1 MKQAKSTAS
10 KTPRGAGLLGVPSS
24 GGSPLRVSSTPVSS
38 TRGST
43 LGASH
48 QEAQTPLQKA
58 IDQYLIHLRVERGS
72 SEHTIASYARD
83 LRRYSAYMATLGV
96 IDPERI
102 TTAQVRSF
110 MRELAAPTVP
120 LAGFVAG
127 FDVGFDA
134 GEKNNQNAQEAQEVQ
149 EEAAESLALMI
160 ASESGRGVG
169 NGHAGNRRAG
179 KGPVGKGRAGQS
191 KAGEPDKETPT
202 AEGMP
207 SLPLPLGPNSIARTM
222 AAVRGAHAFWVS
234 ALIVPTDPAAPV
246 TPPKNVK
253 RLPKAVSVEDIQR
266 LLAVPD
272 RETATGLRNRA
283 ILEFLYAT
291 GARVSEMLNADIDD
305 VHFEGTLTDE
315 DGNQITLPGYVRLFG
330 KGNKE
335 RLVPIGSYA
344 QKAIQDYLVRARPS
358 LVAHGKGTAALFVNG
373 RGGRLGRQGAWL
385 ILKEAAEA
393 AGLSSD
399 FSPHSMRHSFAT
411 HLLQGG
417 ADIRVVQELLGH
429 ASIATTQVYTK
440 VTPEGLV
447 EVYRMAHPRA
457 HERG

>member
-1 MKQAKSTAS
+1 MKQAKSTVS
-10 KTPRGAGLLGVPSS
+10 KTSRGAGLLGAPSS
-24 GGSPLRVSSTPVSS
+24 ALDSSS
-38 TRGST
+38 

-83 LRRYSAYMATLGV
+83 LRRYSTYMATLGV

-127 FDVGFDA
+127 FEA
-134 GEKNNQNAQEAQEVQ
+134 GEKDNQNAREAREAQ

-160 ASESGRGVG
+160 ASESGRG
-169 NGHAGNRRAG
+169 AGNARAG
-179 KGPVGKGRAGQS
+179 NGRAGQS
-191 KAGEPDKETPT
+191 KAGAPEQETPT
-202 AEGMP
+202 AEGAP

-344 QKAIQDYLVRARPS
+344 QKAIQDYLVRGRPA

-440 VTPEGLV
+440 VTPEGLM

>member
-10 KTPRGAGLLGVPSS
+10 RAPRGGGLLGVPSS
-24 GGSPLRVSSTPVSS
+24 AGSSALGSSGL
-38 TRGST
+38 GS
-43 LGASH
+43 SH
-48 QEAQTPLQKA
+48 QEAQTPLQRA

-120 LAGFVAG
+120 LAGFE
-127 FDVGFDA
+127 A
-134 GEKNNQNAQEAQEVQ
+134 GEKNSQNAQESQEAQ

-160 ASESGRGVG
+160 ASESGRGTG
-169 NGHAGNRRAG
+169 SGRAG
-179 KGPVGKGRAGQS
+179 KRGTGQPE
-191 KAGEPDKETPT
+191 KAGEPETPT
-202 AEGMP
+202 AEGAP

-283 ILEFLYAT
+283 MLEFLYAT

-344 QKAIQDYLVRARPS
+344 QKAIQDYLVRGRPS

-440 VTPEGLV
+440 VTPEGLM

>member
-1 MKQAKSTAS
+1 MKQAKSTSS
-10 KTPRGAGLLGVPSS
+10 KAPRGAGLLGVPSS
-24 GGSPLRVSSTPVSS
+24 AGSSALGSSGLGSS
-38 TRGST
+38 VLGS
-43 LGASH
+43 SH
-48 QEAQTPLQKA
+48 QEAQTPLQRA
-58 IDQYLIHLRVERGS
+58 IEQYLIHLRVERGS

-120 LAGFVAG
+120 LAGF
-127 FDVGFDA
+127 DA
-134 GEKNNQNAQEAQEVQ
+134 GEKNNQNAQETQEAQ

-160 ASESGRGVG
+160 ASESGRGTG
-169 NGHAGNRRAG
+169 N
-179 KGPVGKGRAGQS
+179 GRAGQGNTGQS
-191 KAGEPDKETPT
+191 EKETLT
-202 AEGMP
+202 AEGAP
-207 SLPLPLGPNSIARTM
+207 RLPLRLGPNSIARTM

-283 ILEFLYAT
+283 MLEFLYAT

-358 LVAHGKGTAALFVNG
+358 LVTHGKGTAALFVNG

-440 VTPEGLV
+440 VTPEGLM

>member
-24 GGSPLRVSSTPVSS
+24 AGSSVQGSSAL
-38 TRGST
+38 GS
-43 LGASH
+43 SH

-127 FDVGFDA
+127 FDA

-149 EEAAESLALMI
+149 EEAAESLALII
-160 ASESGRGVG
+160 ASESGRGTG
-169 NGHAGNRRAG
+169 SRHAGN
-179 KGPVGKGRAGQS
+179 GRAGQS
-191 KAGEPDKETPT
+191 KAGEPDKETPA
-202 AEGMP
+202 AEGVP

-315 DGNQITLPGYVRLFG
+315 DGNQITLSGYVRLFG

-393 AGLSSD
+393 AGLGAD

-440 VTPEGLV
+440 VTPEGLM

>member
-1 MKQAKSTAS
+1 MAQPALKGA
-10 KTPRGAGLLGVPSS
+10 TPAVEGTG
-24 GGSPLRVSSTPVSS
+24 
-38 TRGST
+38 
-43 LGASH
+43 
-48 QEAQTPLQKA
+48 EQTPLERA
-58 IDQYLIHLRVERGS
+58 IDQYLVHLRVERGS
-72 SEHTIASYARD
+72 SENTIASYTRD
-83 LRRYSAYMATLGV
+83 LRRYAAYLSTLGV

-120 LAGFVAG
+120 LPGLAAPVKKQPEEENS
-127 FDVGFDA
+127 VDA
-134 GEKNNQNAQEAQEVQ
+134 
-149 EEAAESLALMI
+149 EEAAESLAVLI
-160 ASESGRGVG
+160 AADGGRGTE
-169 NGHAGNRRAG
+169 
-179 KGPVGKGRAGQS
+179 P
-191 KAGEPDKETPT
+191 GERGERGSG
-202 AEGMP
+202 EG
-207 SLPLPLGPNSIARTM
+207 SIPLPLGPNSIARTM

-234 ALIVPTDPAAPV
+234 AFLVEKDPAATV

-253 RLPKAVSVEDIQR
+253 RLPKAITVEQMQR

-272 RETATGLRNRA
+272 RDTPIGLRNRA

-305 VHFEGTLTDE
+305 VHSEETLTDE
-315 DGNQITLPGYVRLFG
+315 DGNDITLPGYVRLFG
-330 KGNKE
+330 KGSKE
-335 RLVPIGSYA
+335 RLVPLGNYA
-344 QKAIQDYLVRARPS
+344 HKAIQDYLVRGRPA

-385 ILKEAAEA
+385 ILKESAEA
-393 AGLSSD
+393 AGLSAD

-440 VTPEGLV
+440 VTPEGLM

>member
-1 MKQAKSTAS
+1 MKQTKSTVS
-10 KTPRGAGLLGVPSS
+10 KAPRGAGLLGVTSS
-24 GGSPLRVSSTPVSS
+24 AGSSVLGSSALDSS
-38 TRGST
+38 S
-43 LGASH
+43 LGAFH

-58 IDQYLIHLRVERGS
+58 VDQYLIHLRVERGS

-120 LAGFVAG
+120 LAGF
-127 FDVGFDA
+127 DA
-134 GEKNNQNAQEAQEVQ
+134 GEKNKQNAQESQEAQ

-160 ASESGRGVG
+160 ASESGRGTG
-169 NGHAGNRRAG
+169 N
-179 KGPVGKGRAGQS
+179 GRAGQS
-191 KAGEPDKETPT
+191 EKAGDPEKETPT
-202 AEGMP
+202 AEGVP

-266 LLAVPD
+266 LLALPD

-440 VTPEGLV
+440 VTPEGLM

>member
-1 MKQAKSTAS
+1 MKQAKSTVS
-10 KTPRGAGLLGVPSS
+10 KAPRGAGLLGVPSS
-24 GGSPLRVSSTPVSS
+24 AGSSVLGSSALGSTPSS
-38 TRGST
+38 
-43 LGASH
+43 SH

-127 FDVGFDA
+127 FEA
-134 GEKNNQNAQEAQEVQ
+134 GEKNNQNAQEAQ

-160 ASESGRGVG
+160 ASESGRGTG
-169 NGHAGNRRAG
+169 NGRAGN
-179 KGPVGKGRAGQS
+179 GRAGQPET
-191 KAGEPDKETPT
+191 AGVPEKETPT
-202 AEGMP
+202 AEGAP

-440 VTPEGLV
+440 VTPEGLM

>member
-1 MKQAKSTAS
+1 MKQTKSTVS
-10 KTPRGAGLLGVPSS
+10 KAPRGAGLLGVTSS
-24 GGSPLRVSSTPVSS
+24 AGSSVLGSSALDSS
-38 TRGST
+38 S
-43 LGASH
+43 LGAFH

-58 IDQYLIHLRVERGS
+58 VDQYLIHLRVERGS

-120 LAGFVAG
+120 LAGFE
-127 FDVGFDA
+127 A
-134 GEKNNQNAQEAQEVQ
+134 GEKNKQNAQEFQEVQ

-160 ASESGRGVG
+160 ASESGRGT
-169 NGHAGNRRAG
+169 
-179 KGPVGKGRAGQS
+179 GKGRAGQPE
-191 KAGEPDKETPT
+191 KAGAPEKETPT
-202 AEGMP
+202 AEGAP

-373 RGGRLGRQGAWL
+373 RGSRLGRQGAWL
-385 ILKEAAEA
+385 ILKEAAEV

-440 VTPEGLV
+440 VTPEGLM

>member
-1 MKQAKSTAS
+1 MKQAKSTES
-10 KTPRGAGLLGVPSS
+10 KTARGAGLLGVPSS
-24 GGSPLRVSSTPVSS
+24 AGSSVL
-38 TRGST
+38 GS
-43 LGASH
+43 SH

-58 IDQYLIHLRVERGS
+58 VDQYLIHLRVERGS

-83 LRRYSAYMATLGV
+83 LRRYSTYMATLGV

-120 LAGFVAG
+120 LAGF
-127 FDVGFDA
+127 DA
-134 GEKNNQNAQEAQEVQ
+134 GEKNKQNAQESQEAQ

-160 ASESGRGVG
+160 ASESGRGTG
-169 NGHAGNRRAG
+169 N
-179 KGPVGKGRAGQS
+179 GRAGQPE
-191 KAGEPDKETPT
+191 KAGAPEKEAPT
-202 AEGMP
+202 AEGAP
-207 SLPLPLGPNSIARTM
+207 NLPLPLGPNSIARTM

-393 AGLSSD
+393 AGLSAD

-440 VTPEGLV
+440 VTPEGLM

>member
-1 MKQAKSTAS
+1 
-10 KTPRGAGLLGVPSS
+10 
-24 GGSPLRVSSTPVSS
+24 
-38 TRGST
+38 
-43 LGASH
+43 
-48 QEAQTPLQKA
+48 
-58 IDQYLIHLRVERGS
+58 
-72 SEHTIASYARD
+72 
-83 LRRYSAYMATLGV
+83 MATLGV

-127 FDVGFDA
+127 FEA
-134 GEKNNQNAQEAQEVQ
+134 GEKNNQNAQEAQEAQ

-160 ASESGRGVG
+160 ASESGRGTG
-169 NGHAGNRRAG
+169 NGRAGN
-179 KGPVGKGRAGQS
+179 GRAGQPET
-191 KAGEPDKETPT
+191 AGVPEKETPT
-202 AEGMP
+202 AEGAP

-253 RLPKAVSVEDIQR
+253 RLPKAVSIEDIQR

-344 QKAIQDYLVRARPS
+344 QKAIQDYLVRGRPA

-440 VTPEGLV
+440 VTPEGLM

>member
-1 MKQAKSTAS
+1 MAQPALKGA
-10 KTPRGAGLLGVPSS
+10 TPAVEGTG
-24 GGSPLRVSSTPVSS
+24 
-38 TRGST
+38 
-43 LGASH
+43 
-48 QEAQTPLQKA
+48 EQTPLERA
-58 IDQYLIHLRVERGS
+58 IDQYLVHLRVERGS
-72 SEHTIASYARD
+72 SENTIASYARD
-83 LRRYSAYMATLGV
+83 LRRYAAYLSTLGV

-120 LAGFVAG
+120 LPGLAVP
-127 FDVGFDA
+127 VKKQPEEENSVDA
-134 GEKNNQNAQEAQEVQ
+134 
-149 EEAAESLALMI
+149 EEAAESLAVLI
-160 ASESGRGVG
+160 AADGGRGTE
-169 NGHAGNRRAG
+169 
-179 KGPVGKGRAGQS
+179 P
-191 KAGEPDKETPT
+191 GERGERGSG
-202 AEGMP
+202 EG
-207 SLPLPLGPNSIARTM
+207 SIPLPLGPNSIARTM

-234 ALIVPTDPAAPV
+234 AFLVEKDPAATV

-253 RLPKAVSVEDIQR
+253 RLPKAITVEQMQR

-272 RETATGLRNRA
+272 RDTPIGLRNRA

-305 VHFEGTLTDE
+305 VHSEETLTDE
-315 DGNQITLPGYVRLFG
+315 DGNDITLPGYVRLFG
-330 KGNKE
+330 KGSKE
-335 RLVPIGSYA
+335 RLVPLGNYA
-344 QKAIQDYLVRARPS
+344 HKAIQDYLVRGRPA

-385 ILKEAAEA
+385 ILKESAEA
-393 AGLSSD
+393 AGLSAD

-440 VTPEGLV
+440 VTPEGLM

>member
-1 MKQAKSTAS
+1 MKQTKSTVS
-10 KTPRGAGLLGVPSS
+10 KAPRGAGLLGVTSS
-24 GGSPLRVSSTPVSS
+24 AGSSVLGSSALDSS
-38 TRGST
+38 S
-43 LGASH
+43 LGAFH

-58 IDQYLIHLRVERGS
+58 VDQYLIHLRVERGS

-120 LAGFVAG
+120 LAGFE
-127 FDVGFDA
+127 A
-134 GEKNNQNAQEAQEVQ
+134 GEKHNQNAQEFQEVQ

-160 ASESGRGVG
+160 ASESGRGT
-169 NGHAGNRRAG
+169 
-179 KGPVGKGRAGQS
+179 GKGRAGQPE
-191 KAGEPDKETPT
+191 KAGAPEKEAPT
-202 AEGMP
+202 AEGAP

-373 RGGRLGRQGAWL
+373 RGSRLGRQGAWL

-440 VTPEGLV
+440 VTPEGLM

>member
-10 KTPRGAGLLGVPSS
+10 KAPRGAGLLGVPSS
-24 GGSPLRVSSTPVSS
+24 AGSSVLGSSALGSS
-38 TRGST
+38 SRGSSA

-58 IDQYLIHLRVERGS
+58 VDQYLIHLRVERGS

-120 LAGFVAG
+120 LAGFE
-127 FDVGFDA
+127 A
-134 GEKNNQNAQEAQEVQ
+134 GEKNKQNAQEFQEVQ

-160 ASESGRGVG
+160 ASESGRGT
-169 NGHAGNRRAG
+169 
-179 KGPVGKGRAGQS
+179 GKGRAGQPE
-191 KAGEPDKETPT
+191 KAGAPEKETPT
-202 AEGMP
+202 AEGAP

-373 RGGRLGRQGAWL
+373 RGSRLGRQGAWL

-440 VTPEGLV
+440 VTPEGLM

>member
-10 KTPRGAGLLGVPSS
+10 KTSRGAGLLGVPSS
-24 GGSPLRVSSTPVSS
+24 AGS
-38 TRGST
+38 ST
-43 LGASH
+43 LGSSH
-48 QEAQTPLQKA
+48 HEAQTPLQRA

-120 LAGFVAG
+120 LAGFE
-127 FDVGFDA
+127 A
-134 GEKNNQNAQEAQEVQ
+134 GEKHNQNEQDAQ

-160 ASESGRGVG
+160 ASESGRG
-169 NGHAGNRRAG
+169 AS
-179 KGPVGKGRAGQS
+179 KGRAGQ
-191 KAGEPDKETPT
+191 GNTGQPEKETPT
-202 AEGMP
+202 AEGSP

-283 ILEFLYAT
+283 MLEFLYAT

-344 QKAIQDYLVRARPS
+344 QKAIQDYLVRGRPA

-373 RGGRLGRQGAWL
+373 RGSRLGRQGAWL

-440 VTPEGLV
+440 VTPEGLM

>member
-1 MKQAKSTAS
+1 MKQTKSTVS
-10 KTPRGAGLLGVPSS
+10 KAPRGAGLLGVTSS
-24 GGSPLRVSSTPVSS
+24 AGSSVLGSSALDSS
-38 TRGST
+38 S
-43 LGASH
+43 LGAFH

-58 IDQYLIHLRVERGS
+58 VDQYLIHLRVERGS

-120 LAGFVAG
+120 LAGF
-127 FDVGFDA
+127 DA
-134 GEKNNQNAQEAQEVQ
+134 GEKNKQNAQESQEAQ

-160 ASESGRGVG
+160 ASESGRGTG
-169 NGHAGNRRAG
+169 N
-179 KGPVGKGRAGQS
+179 GRAGQPE
-191 KAGEPDKETPT
+191 KAGAPEKEAPT
-202 AEGMP
+202 AEGAP
-207 SLPLPLGPNSIARTM
+207 NLPLPLGPNSIARTM

-315 DGNQITLPGYVRLFG
+315 DGNQITQPGYVRLFG

-335 RLVPIGSYA
+335 RLVPIGRYA
-344 QKAIQDYLVRARPS
+344 QKAIQDYLVRGRPA

-440 VTPEGLV
+440 VTPEGLM

>member
-1 MKQAKSTAS
+1 MKQAKSTVS

-24 GGSPLRVSSTPVSS
+24 AGSSMLGSSA
-38 TRGST
+38 

-48 QEAQTPLQKA
+48 QEAQTPLQRA
-58 IDQYLIHLRVERGS
+58 IEQYLIHLRVERGS

-120 LAGFVAG
+120 LAGFE
-127 FDVGFDA
+127 A
-134 GEKNNQNAQEAQEVQ
+134 GEKNKQNAQEFQEVQ

-160 ASESGRGVG
+160 ASESGRGT
-169 NGHAGNRRAG
+169 
-179 KGPVGKGRAGQS
+179 GKGRAGQPE
-191 KAGEPDKETPT
+191 KAGAPEKETPT
-202 AEGMP
+202 AEGAP

-373 RGGRLGRQGAWL
+373 RGSRLGRQGAWL
-385 ILKEAAEA
+385 ILKEAAEV

-440 VTPEGLV
+440 VTPEGLM

>member
-24 GGSPLRVSSTPVSS
+24 AGS
-38 TRGST
+38 ST
-43 LGASH
+43 LGSSAGSSVLGSSH

-127 FDVGFDA
+127 FDA

-149 EEAAESLALMI
+149 EEAAESLALII
-160 ASESGRGVG
+160 ASESGRGTG
-169 NGHAGNRRAG
+169 SRHAGN
-179 KGPVGKGRAGQS
+179 GRAGQS

-202 AEGMP
+202 AEGAP

-344 QKAIQDYLVRARPS
+344 QKAIQDYLVRARTS
-358 LVAHGKGTAALFVNG
+358 LVAHGKGTAALFVNV

-440 VTPEGLV
+440 VTPEGLM

>member
-10 KTPRGAGLLGVPSS
+10 KTPRGAGLLGAPSS
-24 GGSPLRVSSTPVSS
+24 VGSSVQGSSAL
-38 TRGST
+38 GS
-43 LGASH
+43 SH

-127 FDVGFDA
+127 LEA
-134 GEKNNQNAQEAQEVQ
+134 GEKNNQNAQEVQEAQEIQ

-160 ASESGRGVG
+160 ASESGRG
-169 NGHAGNRRAG
+169 AGTGRAG
-179 KGPVGKGRAGQS
+179 KRRVGNGRAGQPE
-191 KAGEPDKETPT
+191 KAGESEKETPT
-202 AEGMP
+202 AEGAP

-393 AGLSSD
+393 AGLNSD

-440 VTPEGLV
+440 VTPEGLM

>member
-1 MKQAKSTAS
+1 MKQAESTVS
-10 KTPRGAGLLGVPSS
+10 KAPRGAGLLGVTSS
-24 GGSPLRVSSTPVSS
+24 AGSSVLGSSALDSS
-38 TRGST
+38 S

-83 LRRYSAYMATLGV
+83 LRRYSTYMATLGV

-127 FDVGFDA
+127 FEA
-134 GEKNNQNAQEAQEVQ
+134 GEKDNQNAREAREAQ

-160 ASESGRGVG
+160 ASESGRG
-169 NGHAGNRRAG
+169 AGNARAG
-179 KGPVGKGRAGQS
+179 NGRAGQS
-191 KAGEPDKETPT
+191 KAGAPEQETPT
-202 AEGMP
+202 AEGAP

-344 QKAIQDYLVRARPS
+344 QKAIQDYLVRGRPA

-440 VTPEGLV
+440 VTPEGLM

>member
-1 MKQAKSTAS
+1 MKQTKSTVS
-10 KTPRGAGLLGVPSS
+10 KTSRGAGLLGVPSS
-24 GGSPLRVSSTPVSS
+24 AGSSVLGSSALDSS
-38 TRGST
+38 SRGS
-43 LGASH
+43 SH
-48 QEAQTPLQKA
+48 QEAQTPLQRA
-58 IDQYLIHLRVERGS
+58 NDQYLIHLRVERGS

-127 FDVGFDA
+127 FEA
-134 GEKNNQNAQEAQEVQ
+134 GEKNNQNAQEAQEAQ

-160 ASESGRGVG
+160 ASESGRGTG
-169 NGHAGNRRAG
+169 N
-179 KGPVGKGRAGQS
+179 GRAGQPET
-191 KAGEPDKETPT
+191 AGVPEKETPT
-202 AEGMP
+202 AEGAP

-246 TPPKNVK
+246 TPPKNLK

-305 VHFEGTLTDE
+305 VHFEGALTDE

-440 VTPEGLV
+440 VTPEGLM

>member
-1 MKQAKSTAS
+1 MKQAKSTVS
-10 KTPRGAGLLGVPSS
+10 KTSRGAGLLGAPSS
-24 GGSPLRVSSTPVSS
+24 AGSSALGSSALDSS
-38 TRGST
+38 S

-83 LRRYSAYMATLGV
+83 LRRYSTYMATLGV

-127 FDVGFDA
+127 FEA
-134 GEKNNQNAQEAQEVQ
+134 GEKDNQNAREAREAQ

-160 ASESGRGVG
+160 ASESGRGTG
-169 NGHAGNRRAG
+169 N
-179 KGPVGKGRAGQS
+179 GRAGQPE
-191 KAGEPDKETPT
+191 KAGAPEKEAPT
-202 AEGMP
+202 AEGAP
-207 SLPLPLGPNSIARTM
+207 NLPLPLGPNSIARTM

-373 RGGRLGRQGAWL
+373 RGSRLGRQGAWL

-440 VTPEGLV
+440 VTPEGLM

>member
-10 KTPRGAGLLGVPSS
+10 KTFCGASLLGVSS
-24 GGSPLRVSSTPVSS
+24 FAGSSVLGS
-38 TRGST
+38 ST
-43 LGASH
+43 LGSSH
-48 QEAQTPLQKA
+48 QEGQTPLQKA

-72 SEHTIASYARD
+72 SEHTIASYGRD

-120 LAGFVAG
+120 LAGFEV
-127 FDVGFDA
+127 
-134 GEKNNQNAQEAQEVQ
+134 GEKNTQNAQESQEAQEEV
-149 EEAAESLALMI
+149 AESLALMI
-160 ASESGRGVG
+160 ASESGRGTG
-169 NGHAGNRRAG
+169 NGGAGNARS
-179 KGPVGKGRAGQS
+179 GQPE
-191 KAGEPDKETPT
+191 KAGAPEREMPT
-202 AEGMP
+202 AEGVP

-222 AAVRGAHAFWVS
+222 AAVRGVHAFWVS

-315 DGNQITLPGYVRLFG
+315 DSNQIILPGYVRLFG

-344 QKAIQDYLVRARPS
+344 QKAIQDYLVRARPTF
-358 LVAHGKGTAALFVNG
+358 VAHGKGTAALFVNG

-440 VTPEGLV
+440 VTPEGLM

>member
-1 MKQAKSTAS
+1 MKQTKSTVS
-10 KTPRGAGLLGVPSS
+10 KAPRGAGLLGVTSS
-24 GGSPLRVSSTPVSS
+24 AGSSVLGSSALDSS
-38 TRGST
+38 S
-43 LGASH
+43 LGAFH

-58 IDQYLIHLRVERGS
+58 VDQYLIHLRVERGS

-120 LAGFVAG
+120 LAGF
-127 FDVGFDA
+127 DA
-134 GEKNNQNAQEAQEVQ
+134 GEKNKQNAQESQEAQ

-160 ASESGRGVG
+160 ASESGRGTG
-169 NGHAGNRRAG
+169 N
-179 KGPVGKGRAGQS
+179 GRAGQPE
-191 KAGEPDKETPT
+191 KAGAPEKEAPT
-202 AEGMP
+202 AEGAP

-440 VTPEGLV
+440 VTPEGLM

>member
-1 MKQAKSTAS
+1 MKQTKSTAS
-10 KTPRGAGLLGVPSS
+10 KTSLGAGLLGVPSS
-24 GGSPLRVSSTPVSS
+24 AGSSVLGSSR
-38 TRGST
+38 RGSSALDSSS

-83 LRRYSAYMATLGV
+83 LRRYSAYMAALGV

-127 FDVGFDA
+127 FEA

-160 ASESGRGVG
+160 ASESGRGTG
-169 NGHAGNRRAG
+169 NGRA
-179 KGPVGKGRAGQS
+179 GKGRAGKSRAGQPE
-191 KAGEPDKETPT
+191 KAGAPEKETPT
-202 AEGMP
+202 AEGAP

-393 AGLSSD
+393 AGISSD

-440 VTPEGLV
+440 VTPEGLM

>member
-1 MKQAKSTAS
+1 MKQAKSMAS
-10 KTPRGAGLLGVPSS
+10 KTPRGAGLLGAPSS
-24 GGSPLRVSSTPVSS
+24 AGSSVLGS
-38 TRGST
+38 ST
-43 LGASH
+43 LGFPTSGSSH
-48 QEAQTPLQKA
+48 HEAQTPLQRA

-120 LAGFVAG
+120 LAGFDA
-127 FDVGFDA
+127 GFDA
-134 GEKNNQNAQEAQEVQ
+134 GEKNNQNAQEVQEAQ
-149 EEAAESLALMI
+149 EEAVESLALMI
-160 ASESGRGVG
+160 ASESGRGAG
-169 NGHAGNRRAG
+169 NGRSGKERAG
-179 KGPVGKGRAGQS
+179 ES
-191 KAGEPDKETPT
+191 DKETAT
-202 AEGMP
+202 AEGAP

-393 AGLSSD
+393 AGLSAD

-440 VTPEGLV
+440 VTPEGLM

>member
-1 MKQAKSTAS
+1 MKQAKSTVS
-10 KTPRGAGLLGVPSS
+10 KTSRGAGLLGAPSS
-24 GGSPLRVSSTPVSS
+24 AGSSALGSSALDSS
-38 TRGST
+38 S

-58 IDQYLIHLRVERGS
+58 VDQYLIHLRVERGS

-83 LRRYSAYMATLGV
+83 LRRYSTYMATLGV

-127 FDVGFDA
+127 FEA
-134 GEKNNQNAQEAQEVQ
+134 GEKDNQNAREAREAQ

-160 ASESGRGVG
+160 ASESGRGTG
-169 NGHAGNRRAG
+169 N
-179 KGPVGKGRAGQS
+179 GRAGQS
-191 KAGEPDKETPT
+191 KAGAPEQETPT
-202 AEGMP
+202 AEGAP

-344 QKAIQDYLVRARPS
+344 QKAIQDYLVRGRPA

-440 VTPEGLV
+440 VTPEGLM

>member
-1 MKQAKSTAS
+1 MKQAESTVS
-10 KTPRGAGLLGVPSS
+10 KAPRGAGLLGVTSYAGSS
-24 GGSPLRVSSTPVSS
+24 VLGSSALDSSS
-38 TRGST
+38 RGSSA
-43 LGASH
+43 LGSSH

-83 LRRYSAYMATLGV
+83 LRRYSTYMATLGV

-127 FDVGFDA
+127 FEA
-134 GEKNNQNAQEAQEVQ
+134 GEKDNQNAREAREAQ

-160 ASESGRGVG
+160 ASESGRGTG
-169 NGHAGNRRAG
+169 N
-179 KGPVGKGRAGQS
+179 GRAGQS
-191 KAGEPDKETPT
+191 KAGAPEQETPT
-202 AEGMP
+202 AEGAP

-358 LVAHGKGTAALFVNG
+358 FVAHGKGTAALFVNG

-440 VTPEGLV
+440 VTSEGLM

>member
-1 MKQAKSTAS
+1 MKQAKSTVS
-10 KTPRGAGLLGVPSS
+10 KAPRGAGLLGVTSSAGSSVLGSSALDSS
-24 GGSPLRVSSTPVSS
+24 G
-38 TRGST
+38 

-48 QEAQTPLQKA
+48 QEAQTPLQRA
-58 IDQYLIHLRVERGS
+58 IEQYLIHLRVERGS

-120 LAGFVAG
+120 LAGFE
-127 FDVGFDA
+127 A
-134 GEKNNQNAQEAQEVQ
+134 GEKNNQNAQESREAQ

-160 ASESGRGVG
+160 ASESGRGTG
-169 NGHAGNRRAG
+169 NGRAG
-179 KGPVGKGRAGQS
+179 KGRAGKGRAGQPE
-191 KAGEPDKETPT
+191 KAGAPEKETPT
-202 AEGMP
+202 AEGAP
-207 SLPLPLGPNSIARTM
+207 NLPLPLGPNSIARTM

-373 RGGRLGRQGAWL
+373 RGSRLGRQGAWL
-385 ILKEAAEA
+385 ILKEAAEV

-440 VTPEGLV
+440 VTPEGLM

>member
-1 MKQAKSTAS
+1 MKQPKRTAS

-24 GGSPLRVSSTPVSS
+24 AGFSVLGS
-38 TRGST
+38 
-43 LGASH
+43 SH
-48 QEAQTPLQKA
+48 QEAQTPLQNA

-120 LAGFVAG
+120 LAGFDA
-127 FDVGFDA
+127 GFDA
-134 GEKNNQNAQEAQEVQ
+134 GEKNNQNAQEVQEAQ

-160 ASESGRGVG
+160 ASESGRGAG
-169 NGHAGNRRAG
+169 NGRSGKERAG
-179 KGPVGKGRAGQS
+179 ES
-191 KAGEPDKETPT
+191 DKETAT
-202 AEGMP
+202 AEGAP

-440 VTPEGLV
+440 VTPEGLM

>member
-1 MKQAKSTAS
+1 MKQAESTVS
-10 KTPRGAGLLGVPSS
+10 KAPRGAGLLGVTSS
-24 GGSPLRVSSTPVSS
+24 AGSSVLGSSS
-38 TRGST
+38 RGSSA

-48 QEAQTPLQKA
+48 QEAQTPLQRA
-58 IDQYLIHLRVERGS
+58 IEQYLIHLRVERGS

-120 LAGFVAG
+120 LAGF
-127 FDVGFDA
+127 DA
-134 GEKNNQNAQEAQEVQ
+134 GEKNKQNAQESQEAQ

-160 ASESGRGVG
+160 ASESGRGTG
-169 NGHAGNRRAG
+169 N
-179 KGPVGKGRAGQS
+179 GRAGQPE
-191 KAGEPDKETPT
+191 KAGAPEKEAPT
-202 AEGMP
+202 AEGAP
-207 SLPLPLGPNSIARTM
+207 NLPLPLGPNSIARTM
-222 AAVRGAHAFWVS
+222 AAVRGAHGFWVS

-344 QKAIQDYLVRARPS
+344 QKAIQDYLVRARPP

-440 VTPEGLV
+440 VTPEGLM

>member
-10 KTPRGAGLLGVPSS
+10 KTARGAGLLGVPSS
-24 GGSPLRVSSTPVSS
+24 VGSSVLGSSS
-38 TRGST
+38 RGSSA

-127 FDVGFDA
+127 FDA
-134 GEKNNQNAQEAQEVQ
+134 GEKNNQNAQETQEVQ
-149 EEAAESLALMI
+149 EEAAESLALII
-160 ASESGRGVG
+160 ASESGRGTG
-169 NGHAGNRRAG
+169 NGRAG
-179 KGPVGKGRAGQS
+179 KGQARKGRAGQS
-191 KAGEPDKETPT
+191 EKAGDPEKETPT
-202 AEGMP
+202 AGGAP

-253 RLPKAVSVEDIQR
+253 RLPKAISVEDIQR

-393 AGLSSD
+393 AGLNSD

-440 VTPEGLV
+440 VTPEGLM

>member
-1 MKQAKSTAS
+1 MKQAKSTVS
-10 KTPRGAGLLGVPSS
+10 KTSRGAGLLGVPSS
-24 GGSPLRVSSTPVSS
+24 TGSSVLGSSS
-38 TRGST
+38 

-48 QEAQTPLQKA
+48 QEAQTPLQRA
-58 IDQYLIHLRVERGS
+58 IEQYLIHLRVERGS

-127 FDVGFDA
+127 FEA
-134 GEKNNQNAQEAQEVQ
+134 GEKDNQNAREAREAQ

-160 ASESGRGVG
+160 ASESGRGTG
-169 NGHAGNRRAG
+169 N
-179 KGPVGKGRAGQS
+179 GRAGQS
-191 KAGEPDKETPT
+191 KAGAPEQETPT
-202 AEGMP
+202 AEGAP

-358 LVAHGKGTAALFVNG
+358 LIAHGKGTAALFVNG

-440 VTPEGLV
+440 VTPEGLM

>member
-10 KTPRGAGLLGVPSS
+10 KAPRGAGLLGVTSS
-24 GGSPLRVSSTPVSS
+24 AGSSVLGSSS
-38 TRGST
+38 RGSSA

-48 QEAQTPLQKA
+48 QEAQTPLQRA
-58 IDQYLIHLRVERGS
+58 IEQYLIHLRVERGS

-120 LAGFVAG
+120 LAGF
-127 FDVGFDA
+127 DA
-134 GEKNNQNAQEAQEVQ
+134 GEKNKQNAQESQEVQ
-149 EEAAESLALMI
+149 EEAAESLALII
-160 ASESGRGVG
+160 ASESGRGT
-169 NGHAGNRRAG
+169 
-179 KGPVGKGRAGQS
+179 GKGRAGQPE
-191 KAGEPDKETPT
+191 KAGAPEKETPT
-202 AEGMP
+202 AEGAP
-207 SLPLPLGPNSIARTM
+207 NLPLPLGPNSIARTM

-373 RGGRLGRQGAWL
+373 RGSRLGRQGAWL

-440 VTPEGLV
+440 VTPEGLM

>member
-10 KTPRGAGLLGVPSS
+10 KTFCGASLLGVSS
-24 GGSPLRVSSTPVSS
+24 FAGSSVLGS
-38 TRGST
+38 ST
-43 LGASH
+43 LGSSH
-48 QEAQTPLQKA
+48 QEGQTPLQKA

-72 SEHTIASYARD
+72 SEHTIASYGRD

-102 TTAQVRSF
+102 TTAQVRSV

-120 LAGFVAG
+120 LAGFEV
-127 FDVGFDA
+127 
-134 GEKNNQNAQEAQEVQ
+134 GEKNTQNAQESQEAQ

-160 ASESGRGVG
+160 ASESGRGTG
-169 NGHAGNRRAG
+169 NGGAGNARS
-179 KGPVGKGRAGQS
+179 GQPE
-191 KAGEPDKETPT
+191 KAGAPEKEMPT
-202 AEGMP
+202 AEGVP

-222 AAVRGAHAFWVS
+222 AAVRGVHAFWVS
-234 ALIVPTDPAAPV
+234 ALIVPSDPAAPV

-315 DGNQITLPGYVRLFG
+315 DSNQIILPGYVRLFG

-344 QKAIQDYLVRARPS
+344 QKAIQDYLVRARPTF
-358 LVAHGKGTAALFVNG
+358 VAHGKGTAALFVNG

-440 VTPEGLV
+440 VTPEGLM

>member
-24 GGSPLRVSSTPVSS
+24 AGS
-38 TRGST
+38 ST
-43 LGASH
+43 LGSSAGSSVLGSSH

-58 IDQYLIHLRVERGS
+58 IDQYLIHLRVERES

-127 FDVGFDA
+127 FDA
-134 GEKNNQNAQEAQEVQ
+134 GEKNNQNAHEAQEVQ
-149 EEAAESLALMI
+149 EEAAESLALII
-160 ASESGRGVG
+160 ASESGRGTG
-169 NGHAGNRRAG
+169 SRHAGN
-179 KGPVGKGRAGQS
+179 GRAGQS

-202 AEGMP
+202 AEGVP

-393 AGLSSD
+393 AGLGAD

-440 VTPEGLV
+440 VTPEGLM

>member
-10 KTPRGAGLLGVPSS
+10 KTARGAGLLGVPSS
-24 GGSPLRVSSTPVSS
+24 AGSSVLGSSS
-38 TRGST
+38 RGSSA

-127 FDVGFDA
+127 FEA

-160 ASESGRGVG
+160 ASESGR
-169 NGHAGNRRAG
+169 RAG
-179 KGPVGKGRAGQS
+179 KGSAGEGRAGQA
-191 KAGEPDKETPT
+191 KAGESEKETPT
-202 AEGMP
+202 AEGTP

-385 ILKEAAEA
+385 ILKEAAEV

-429 ASIATTQVYTK
+429 TSIATTQVYTK
-440 VTPEGLV
+440 VTPEGLM

>member
-1 MKQAKSTAS
+1 MKQAKSTVS
-10 KTPRGAGLLGVPSS
+10 KTSRGAGLLGVPSS
-24 GGSPLRVSSTPVSS
+24 AGSSVLGSSS
-38 TRGST
+38 RGSSA
-43 LGASH
+43 LGSSH

-83 LRRYSAYMATLGV
+83 LRRYSTYMATLGV

-120 LAGFVAG
+120 LAGF
-127 FDVGFDA
+127 DA
-134 GEKNNQNAQEAQEVQ
+134 GEKNNQNAQESQEAQ

-160 ASESGRGVG
+160 ASESRRG
-169 NGHAGNRRAG
+169 AGN
-179 KGPVGKGRAGQS
+179 GRAGQPE
-191 KAGEPDKETPT
+191 KAGAPEKETPT
-202 AEGMP
+202 AEGAP

-315 DGNQITLPGYVRLFG
+315 DGNQITLPGYVRLVG

-440 VTPEGLV
+440 VTPEGLM

>member
-1 MKQAKSTAS
+1 MKQAKSTVS

-24 GGSPLRVSSTPVSS
+24 AGSSMLGSSA
-38 TRGST
+38 

-48 QEAQTPLQKA
+48 QEAQTPLQRA
-58 IDQYLIHLRVERGS
+58 IEQYLIHLRVERGS

-120 LAGFVAG
+120 LAGFE
-127 FDVGFDA
+127 A
-134 GEKNNQNAQEAQEVQ
+134 GEKNKQNAQEFQEVQ

-160 ASESGRGVG
+160 ASESGRGT
-169 NGHAGNRRAG
+169 
-179 KGPVGKGRAGQS
+179 GKGRAGQPE
-191 KAGEPDKETPT
+191 KAGAPEKETPT
-202 AEGMP
+202 AEGAP
-207 SLPLPLGPNSIARTM
+207 GLPLPLGPNSIARTM

-373 RGGRLGRQGAWL
+373 RGSRLGRQGAWL

-440 VTPEGLV
+440 VTPEGLM

>member
-1 MKQAKSTAS
+1 MKQAKSTVS

-24 GGSPLRVSSTPVSS
+24 AGSSMLGSSA
-38 TRGST
+38 

-48 QEAQTPLQKA
+48 QEAQTPLQRA
-58 IDQYLIHLRVERGS
+58 IEQYLIHLRVERGS

-120 LAGFVAG
+120 LAGFE
-127 FDVGFDA
+127 A
-134 GEKNNQNAQEAQEVQ
+134 GEKNKQNAQEFQEVQ

-160 ASESGRGVG
+160 ASESGRGT
-169 NGHAGNRRAG
+169 
-179 KGPVGKGRAGQS
+179 GKGRAGQPE
-191 KAGEPDKETPT
+191 KAGAPEKETPT
-202 AEGMP
+202 AEGAP

-335 RLVPIGSYA
+335 RLAPIGSYA

-440 VTPEGLV
+440 VTPEGLM

>member
-10 KTPRGAGLLGVPSS
+10 KTPRGAGLLGAPSS
-24 GGSPLRVSSTPVSS
+24 VGSSVQGSSAL
-38 TRGST
+38 GS
-43 LGASH
+43 SH

-120 LAGFVAG
+120 LAGFE
-127 FDVGFDA
+127 A

-160 ASESGRGVG
+160 ASESGRG
-169 NGHAGNRRAG
+169 AGTGRAG
-179 KGPVGKGRAGQS
+179 KGGVGNGRAGQS
-191 KAGEPDKETPT
+191 KAGEPDKETLT
-202 AEGMP
+202 AEGAP

-234 ALIVPTDPAAPV
+234 ALIVPTDPAASV

-393 AGLSSD
+393 AGLSAD

-440 VTPEGLV
+440 VTPEGLM